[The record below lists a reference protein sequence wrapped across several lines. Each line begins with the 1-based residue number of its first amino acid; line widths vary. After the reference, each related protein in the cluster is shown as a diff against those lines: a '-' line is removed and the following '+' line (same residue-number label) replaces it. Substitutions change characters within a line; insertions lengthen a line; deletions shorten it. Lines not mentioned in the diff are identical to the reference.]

1 MATQVLPAPY
11 DSFTR
16 GRRDAIE
23 FQNLIE
29 QQRQRALMF
38 PLEMQGKQI
47 NNDYMTGQSTNIDL
61 GNQLKKGTLN
71 TDIFS
76 GNQQNLTNQR
86 SAESLYNF
94 QGYNNDISRAMM
106 DQQTDP
112 TARARMGALGQIPNI
127 APGMAATNTYNPAPQ
142 DTPEMAAM
150 RRATMHSMG
159 YNEDGTPLQQQ
170 PAPPFRLN
178 NSATPNMAQPQQQNP
193 QQPAGAQTFMDL
205 YGGQYGGGYTDLVP
219 QGAPVPMNIYDP
231 TQLNPD
237 GSMGASSQSAPN
249 FQLNPSMMDGYNGVT
264 PPQAAIQNLGPDV
277 LAFLAKREQ
286 EMGLP
291 PGLMLGVGQQ
301 ESGFRLDAVSP
312 AGAQGPFQIMPFNTA
327 TYSERLGRALNPH
340 DPMDAAIMATDLM
353 EERVKRYGA
362 NDLNSI
368 LSSFNGG
375 YPSKKNPTP
384 WNNKETAAYPEGVLT
399 HLRNFSGGG
408 GGK

>member
-249 FQLNPSMMDGYNGVT
+249 FQLNPSMMDNYGGPDFSKTGVPQELIQFALETDRMNNLQPGTTIAQYGVESSFGKNNVGPVT
-264 PPQAAIQNLGPDV
+264 PYGQAIGPMQFTEETMNSLNKTSGQNLDRRDPMQALMLHRQLLEANKKYIVPGNDPTTEALQLYYAGPD
-277 LAFLAKREQ
+277 RDIW
-286 EMGLP
+286 G
-291 PGLMLGVGQQ
+291 
-301 ESGFRLDAVSP
+301 
-312 AGAQGPFQIMPFNTA
+312 
-327 TYSERLGRALNPH
+327 
-340 DPMDAAIMATDLM
+340 
-353 EERVKRYGA
+353 
-362 NDLNSI
+362 
-368 LSSFNGG
+368 
-375 YPSKKNPTP
+375 KN
-384 WNNKETAAYPEGVLT
+384 TAAYPLKVRDMLQ
-399 HLRNFSGGG
+399 RFSGGG